1 MPGGARKR
9 DIVPIL
15 HSFAAMNPPG
25 IKVLRYAA
33 RNIVGN
39 DFRSFIAAVRGRS
52 LSLRS
57 GGSGELSGPKQ
68 SLVFSQKPGGELFEP
83 KMDMHVNFYV
93 QIMY

>member
-1 MPGGARKR
+1 M
-9 DIVPIL
+9 
-15 HSFAAMNPPG
+15 
-25 IKVLRYAA
+25 LRLAEVMA
-33 RNIVGN
+33 SRLKALR
-39 DFRSFIAAVRGRS
+39 FHSFIAAVRGRS

-83 KMDMHVNFYV
+83 KMDTHVNFYV